1 MIPEQR
7 VLLAVVNCAILDTC
21 RMPIYIGSP
30 SKRKR
35 DVEDYRLD
43 EHARSAF
50 HFLFGKDLES
60 YCNWLDLDPGWL
72 RKKLSTFMHDGR
84 VRMAV
89 SNKEPLRVSEEQRR
103 IYRLNYSLW
112 SKDKTCSTS
121 PEEEKPLLPIKQV
134 MSHFVPSGQESE
146 RIILSHLRHGK
157 RPSPKTSSGSKT
169 FTSIAQCLVGRGTE
183 DGEEH

>member
-84 VRMAV
+84 VRMTV
-89 SNKEPLRVSEEQRR
+89 NSKEPLRVSEEQRR

-112 SKDKTCSTS
+112 NKDRTCSMS
-121 PEEEKPLLPIKQV
+121 PEDEKPLLPIKQV
-134 MSHFVPSGQESE
+134 TSPCVPSGQESD

-157 RPSPKTSSGSKT
+157 RPSHKTSSGSKT
-169 FTSIAQCLVGRGTE
+169 FTSIAQCLAGHGTD
-183 DGEEH
+183 DGEER